1 MGTSKNKTAGDV
13 MATPQPLQ
21 LLAPL
26 SGVLIALEQV
36 PDPVFSGRVIGDG
49 LCIDPTSSNL
59 CAPLAGVISNVQ
71 ASGHAVSITDDNGVQ
86 VLMHIGLDTVN
97 LGGQGFTHLVEEG
110 QRVVAGQALIQFD
123 ADYIARHARSLMTLM
138 LVVSAEPFT
147 WLVASSG
154 QVESGQP
161 LLEIA
166 STQALSEEAVAS
178 EGQAVFSQPL
188 KLPNPNGLHAR
199 PAAVFAQAAKDFTAK
214 IYLHKQQAQANAKSL
229 VAIMALQTAF
239 NDSVQLSAVGEDAD
253 AAIEALTRL
262 LVEGCGETVTAVAPV
277 EITTIDTLTL
287 LRGICAS
294 PGSALG
300 QVVQISEPVFDVS
313 EFGGG
318 ADVEREALANAL
330 IEADLALQHLC
341 DTAGGEAEAEIF
353 KAHQELLEDPGL
365 LDQAQ
370 ALIDEGK
377 SAAFAWRAATEET
390 AIMFRQL
397 GSALLAER
405 AADLTDVGRR
415 VLKLLLGIGD
425 QALELPQGCILIA
438 DQLTPSQTAAIDT
451 GKVLGFATVGG
462 GATSHVAILA
472 RACGLPSI
480 CGVPVQMLALSN
492 GTQVLLEA
500 DKGELHVH
508 PDSAAIKQWQA
519 RHAQQRQRHEHELAN
534 ATLAARTRDGHHV
547 EVSAN
552 VASLSETEQAMALG
566 GAGVGLLRSEFLYLG
581 RNHAPSHD
589 EQVATY
595 GAIAR
600 CVGPAHNLVV
610 RTLDVGGDK
619 PLAYVPM
626 DSETNPFLGVRG
638 IRLCLERPQL
648 LREQFRAMLGCGELT
663 RLHIMLP
670 MVTQLSELRLARQML
685 DEEIVALG
693 LTQRP
698 KLGIMIEVPAAA
710 LMADLFAPL
719 VDFFSIGTND
729 LTQYTLA
736 MDRDHPRLASQADS
750 FHPSVLR
757 LIAMTVKA
765 AHAHGKWVGV
775 CGAMASE
782 RLAVPLLLGLGVDE
796 LSVSVP
802 MIAPVKATV
811 RELALAD
818 CQVIAQQVLGLESAG
833 QVREALQL
841 FHEATV
847 DTLRV
852 LEN

>member
-1 MGTSKNKTAGDV
+1 
-13 MATPQPLQ
+13 
-21 LLAPL
+21 
-26 SGVLIALEQV
+26 
-36 PDPVFSGRVIGDG
+36 
-49 LCIDPTSSNL
+49 
-59 CAPLAGVISNVQ
+59 
-71 ASGHAVSITDDNGVQ
+71 
-86 VLMHIGLDTVN
+86 
-97 LGGQGFTHLVEEG
+97 
-110 QRVVAGQALIQFD
+110 
-123 ADYIARHARSLMTLM
+123 
-138 LVVSAEPFT
+138 
-147 WLVASSG
+147 
-154 QVESGQP
+154 
-161 LLEIA
+161 
-166 STQALSEEAVAS
+166 
-178 EGQAVFSQPL
+178 
-188 KLPNPNGLHAR
+188 
-199 PAAVFAQAAKDFTAK
+199 
-214 IYLHKQQAQANAKSL
+214 
-229 VAIMALQTAF
+229 
-239 NDSVQLSAVGEDAD
+239 
-253 AAIEALTRL
+253 
-262 LVEGCGETVTAVAPV
+262 
-277 EITTIDTLTL
+277 
-287 LRGICAS
+287 
-294 PGSALG
+294 
-300 QVVQISEPVFDVS
+300 
-313 EFGGG
+313 
-318 ADVEREALANAL
+318 
-330 IEADLALQHLC
+330 
-341 DTAGGEAEAEIF
+341 
-353 KAHQELLEDPGL
+353 
-365 LDQAQ
+365 
-370 ALIDEGK
+370 
-377 SAAFAWRAATEET
+377 
-390 AIMFRQL
+390 
-397 GSALLAER
+397 
-405 AADLTDVGRR
+405 
-415 VLKLLLGIGD
+415 
-425 QALELPQGCILIA
+425 
-438 DQLTPSQTAAIDT
+438 
-451 GKVLGFATVGG
+451 
-462 GATSHVAILA
+462 
-472 RACGLPSI
+472 
-480 CGVPVQMLALSN
+480 MLALSN
-492 GTQVLLEA
+492 GTQVLLDA

-508 PDSAAIKQWQA
+508 PASAAIKQWQA

-552 VASLSETEQAMALG
+552 VASLSETEQAMASG

-595 GAIAR
+595 SAIAR

-648 LREQFRAMLGCGELT
+648 LREQFRAMLGCCDLT

-685 DEEIVALG
+685 NEEILALG

-818 CQVIAQQVLGLESAG
+818 CQIIAQQVLGLESAG

>member
-1 MGTSKNKTAGDV
+1 

-26 SGVLIALEQV
+26 SGVLMALEQV

-49 LCIDPTSSNL
+49 LCIDPTSSTL
-59 CAPLAGVISNVQ
+59 CAPMAGIVSNVQ

-97 LGGQGFTHLVEEG
+97 LGGQGFTRLVEQG
-110 QRVVAGQALIQFD
+110 QQVAAGQALIEFD

-138 LVVSAEPFT
+138 LVVSGEPFT
-147 WLVASSG
+147 WLIAPRG

-161 LLEIA
+161 LLELA
-166 STQALSEEAVAS
+166 SAQAFSEEAVAA
-178 EGQAVFSQPL
+178 EGQAVFSLSL

-199 PAAVFAQAAKDFTAK
+199 PAAVFAQAAKVFSAK

-239 NDSVQLSAVGEDAD
+239 GDSVQLSAVGEDAD

-262 LVEGCGETVTAVAPV
+262 LAEGCGETVTAVAPTEV
-277 EITTIDTLTL
+277 VVTEALTL
-287 LRGICAS
+287 LRGVCAS

-318 ADVEREALANAL
+318 AEVERAALANAL
-330 IEADLALQHLC
+330 IEADLALQHLR
-341 DTAGGEAEAEIF
+341 DTAAGAAEAEIF

-415 VLKLLLGIGD
+415 VLKLLLGIGE
-425 QALELPQGCILIA
+425 QALELELPQGSILIA
-438 DQLTPSQTAAIDT
+438 DQLTPSQTAGIDT
-451 GKVLGFATVGG
+451 SKVLGFATVGG

-492 GTQVLLEA
+492 GTQVLLDA

-534 ATLAARTRDGHHV
+534 AALAARTRDGHHV

-552 VASLSETEQAMALG
+552 VASLSETGQAMASG

-595 GAIAR
+595 SAIAR

-648 LREQFRAMLGCGELT
+648 LREQFRAMLGCCDLT

-670 MVTQLSELRLARQML
+670 MVTQLSELHLARQML
-685 DEEIVALG
+685 DEEILALG

-811 RELALAD
+811 RELELAD
-818 CQVIAQQVLGLESAG
+818 CQIIAQQVLGLESAG

>member
-49 LCIDPTSSNL
+49 LCIDPTSSTL

-166 STQALSEEAVAS
+166 STQALSEETVAS